1 VAQLLISIYGG
12 YFGAAMGILMLAAMS
27 VLLPSSGQHANALK
41 VLLSFLTNGAAAI
54 LFAVT
59 GHADLWL
66 ALVMALGN
74 MAGGWGGALL
84 AQRMPPLAMRLVAI
98 GVGLY
103 AAGRMLV

>member
-1 VAQLLISIYGG
+1 
-12 YFGAAMGILMLAAMS
+12 MGILMLAAMS

-103 AAGRMLV
+103 AAGRMLI